1 MRRTT
6 AIILLCVFLLSLAAP
21 LNEAKEN
28 GKMGNTNCGQ
38 CHGTAGSVTFTLTGY
53 PTEYTPGTTYGLT
66 LELTGGQPGTKGGF
80 SLIVSKGTFTNPG
93 TEVLI
98 TTLQATHS
106 NSNNRDWSFDWIAPT
121 QGTGVIQFD
130 AYGVTADGNSQN
142 TGDIWDSETWYS
154 METPSGE
161 NEPPTATNV
170 ILSPSGASSTD
181 DLTVTYDYD
190 DLDGNPES
198 GTVIE
203 WYKNSSQEVS
213 LSGITVASSSTS
225 KAEVWFARVI
235 PNDGT
240 NPGESTDSNSLTIL
254 NGAPSVAS
262 ASITPNEPTAD
273 QVLSLSHTSEDP
285 DTDSTTITGI
295 RWFVDGVKIDSLDD
309 NNEVPVIATRAGD
322 IWHAQIMISDGELT
336 SDWFTTDSV
345 VINGTNT
352 APVVDSITINPL
364 SPSTTDD
371 LDCDWVFSDVEF
383 DSITNIQIRWKIGG
397 VISQNHEG
405 QEIISSDQ
413 TSKGQS
419 WSAGVKAF
427 DGTEWSQELWSSAVV
442 IGNTPPVINT
452 LSLLPNMAKISDS
465 ISYNY
470 SFSDVDDDTIIQ
482 SEETWYV
489 DNIIVDNI
497 DSLPTDFELS
507 DVIRLELRINDG
519 SDWSAIVSA
528 QITLQNTL
536 PLVNISSA
544 VAEPNSLSDL
554 NITIETSDADGNSV
568 ETTIIWTK
576 NGYPVSGLN
585 DSLSVSAAL
594 LAPGATWMVTVTP
607 DDGIGQ
613 GVAETMS
620 FTIGNTPPVAMI
632 SAEEGSNYVGLAIT
646 LSATGSSDSDG
657 IVVDAIWQIEG
668 QTYSG
673 LEINFIPTQTSNQ
686 VTLTVYDDQG
696 ASHNVSTT
704 VNAIIPSMPSD
715 IIAVQEGSGIRLTW
729 QGTATQYQILRDGQ
743 QIALVDETTYFDEPT
758 LSGDH
763 SYQVNTVIDGDV
775 IGSGPSQI
783 ANIDASAIT
792 LEDSSGDLASL
803 IMAIFMLII
812 GGLGIAASFVNRGD

>member
-6 AIILLCVFLLSLAAP
+6 ALILLCVFLLSLAAP

-38 CHGTAGSVTFTLTGY
+38 CHTTAGTVTFTFTGY

-66 LELTGGQPGTKGGF
+66 LELTGGQAGTHGGF

-93 TEVLI
+93 TEVLVNNNH
-98 TTLQATHS
+98 ATHS
-106 NSNNRDWSFDWIAPT
+106 NSNNRIWSFDWIAPT
-121 QGTGVIQFD
+121 PGSGLIQFD
-130 AYGVTADGNSQN
+130 AYGVTADGSGS
-142 TGDIWDSETWYS
+142 TGGDIWDSESWYS
-154 METPSGE
+154 LETPPPD
-161 NEPPTATNV
+161 NEPPTISNV
-170 ILSPSGASSTD
+170 ILSPSGATSTD
-181 DLTVTYDYD
+181 DLVVTYDYTD
-190 DLDGNPES
+190 PDSDPES
-198 GTVIE
+198 GTIIE
-203 WYKNSSQEVS
+203 WHKDGSQEVS
-213 LSGITVASSSTS
+213 LSGTTITSSSTS

-235 PNDGT
+235 PSDGT
-240 NPGESTDSNSLTIL
+240 DVGQVVDSNSLTIL
-254 NGAPSVAS
+254 NGAPSVTS

-273 QVLSLSHTSEDP
+273 QILSLTHTSADP
-285 DTDSTTITGI
+285 DADPTTITGV
-295 RWFVDGVKIDSLDD
+295 RWFVDDVKIDSLDD
-309 NNEVPVIATRAGD
+309 ENQVPIIATRSGD
-322 IWHAQIMISDGELT
+322 IWHSQIMISDGEST
-336 SDWFTTDSV
+336 SEWFTTDSV
-345 VINGTNT
+345 VISSTNT
-352 APVVDSITINPL
+352 APVVDSVMINPI
-364 SPSTTDD
+364 SPSTIDD
-371 LDCDWVFSDVEF
+371 LDCDWVFSDAES
-383 DSITNIQIRWKIGG
+383 DSITNRQIRWKIGG

-452 LSLLPNMAKISDS
+452 LSLLPNMAKTSDS

-470 SFSDVDDDTIIQ
+470 SFSDVDDDTIMQI
-482 SEETWYV
+482 EETWYV
-489 DNIIVDNI
+489 DNIVVGNI
-497 DSLPTDFELS
+497 DSLPIDFNLS

-519 SDWSAIVSA
+519 SDWSAVFSA

-536 PLVNISSA
+536 PLVNISSM
-544 VAEPNSLSDL
+544 VVEPNSLSDL
-554 NITIETSDADGNSV
+554 NITIETSDADGHSV

-620 FTIGNTPPVAMI
+620 FTIGNTPPVAVI
-632 SAEEGSNYVGLAIT
+632 SKEEGSNYVGLAIA
-646 LSATGSSDSDG
+646 LSAMDSSDSDG

-673 LEINFIPTQTSNQ
+673 LEINFIPTLTSNQ
-686 VTLTVYDDQG
+686 ITLTVYDDQG
-696 ASHNVSTT
+696 ASNNTSIT
-704 VNAIIPSMPSD
+704 VNAIIPPMPSEV
-715 IIAVQEGSGIRLTW
+715 IAVQEGSGIRLTW
-729 QGTATQYQILRDGQ
+729 QGAATQYQILRDGQ
-743 QIALVDETTYFDEPT
+743 QIALVNENTYFDEPT

-775 IGSGPSQI
+775 IGSGPSQS

-803 IMAIFMLII
+803 VMAIFMLII